1 MGGTM
6 HRFAGL
12 FSRVYCG
19 FDDENLY
26 IRFDVEEEN
35 IADYEYTI
43 RFFKPTDFE
52 IIIDGNNDIVCK
64 IDKVAEIS
72 IPLGI
77 LKVDDESMVEF
88 MIDAKQKGIEVDR
101 TPALQF
107 NVKLKDVRLYN
118 WTV

>member
-1 MGGTM
+1 M

-19 FDDENLY
+19 FDAENLY
-26 IRFDVEEEN
+26 IRFDVEDKG
-35 IADYEYTI
+35 IGDYEYRI
-43 RFFKPTDFE
+43 KFFKPADFD
-52 IIIDGNNDIVCK
+52 IIIGESKDVAYK
-64 IDKVAEIS
+64 IDKIGEIA
-72 IPLGI
+72 IPLTI
-77 LKVDDESMVEF
+77 LKIDDESIVEF
-88 MIDAKQKGIEVDR
+88 MIDARQKGIEVDR

>member
-26 IRFDVEEEN
+26 IRFDIDEEE
-35 IADYEYTI
+35 IAGYEYRI
-43 RFFKPTDFE
+43 KFFKPSDVE
-52 IIIDGNNDIVCK
+52 IIIGESKDVNHK
-64 IDKVAEIS
+64 IDKIGEIA
-72 IPLGI
+72 IPLTM
-77 LKVDDESMVEF
+77 LKVDDESMIEF

-107 NVKLKDVRLYN
+107 NVKLRDVRLYN